1 MPTTAR
7 NNAGIPQTVWNS
19 AGLASTSVACLVPN
33 VLLSIRAR
41 GVLLAVGGAALISF
55 DGLLIRLQNLTP
67 GGVVFWRGL
76 LSGIAFAVIWAV
88 AGRRLKRSPTGN
100 VRAQSRPLL
109 VLTALMV
116 MATFTWVLSL
126 THTTVAHTLVIGAS
140 APILTAVLGRLLL
153 HEQLAARTWL
163 AGFAVLIGVAIV
175 FSSSL
180 GGGGMQGDLWAI
192 ANAVVFA
199 LILVTLRRYQQVHSV
214 LAMAL
219 SGFLVAV
226 IVSPWG
232 AVVPDP
238 RSLLAATV
246 DGLVVLPGGLVLITM
261 APRYIPAAEVGLYLL
276 METILAPIWVLVGVG
291 EALSIQVVLS
301 GAIILGAI
309 SAHSFLDLKGHRAL
323 AKEPLEV

>member
-1 MPTTAR
+1 
-7 NNAGIPQTVWNS
+7 
-19 AGLASTSVACLVPN
+19 VPD
-33 VLLSIRAR
+33 VLLSNRAR

-76 LSGIAFAVIWAV
+76 LSGIAFAMFWAL
-88 AGRRLKRSPTGN
+88 ARRRLRSAATGN
-100 VRAQSRPLL
+100 ARAQSRPLL
-109 VLTALMV
+109 ALTGLMV
-116 MATFTWVLSL
+116 LATFTWVLSL

-153 HEQLAARTWL
+153 HEHLAVRTWL

-180 GGGGMQGDLWAI
+180 GGGGMQGDLWAV

-199 LILVTLRRYQQVHSV
+199 LILITLRRYQQVDRV

-219 SGFLVAV
+219 SGFVVAV

-232 AVVPDP
+232 AVVPDT
-238 RSLLAATV
+238 RSLLAAAV

-276 METILAPIWVLVGVG
+276 METVLAPIWVLVAVG
-291 EALSIQVVLS
+291 EALSIQVVVS

-309 SAHSFLDLKGHRAL
+309 SAHSFLELKNQSAL
-323 AKEPLEV
+323 GREPVEV

>member
-1 MPTTAR
+1 M
-7 NNAGIPQTVWNS
+7 
-19 AGLASTSVACLVPN
+19 
-33 VLLSIRAR
+33 
-41 GVLLAVGGAALISF
+41 LLAIVGASLISF

-76 LSGIAFAVIWAV
+76 LSGIAFAVIWAL
-88 AGRRLKRSPTGN
+88 ARRRVKRSSTGN
-100 VRAQSRPLL
+100 VRAQARPL
-109 VLTALMV
+109 VALTALMV
-116 MATFTWVLSL
+116 LATFTWVLSL
-126 THTTVAHTLVIGAS
+126 THTTVAHTLVITAS

-153 HEQLAARTWL
+153 HEQLAVRTWL
-163 AGFAVLIGVAIV
+163 AGFVVLIGVAIV

-199 LILVTLRRYQQVHSV
+199 LILITLRRYQQVNSL
-214 LAMAL
+214 LALAL
-219 SGFLVAV
+219 NGFLVAF

-232 AVVPDP
+232 AVVPDT
-238 RSLLAATV
+238 RSLLAAIV
-246 DGLVVLPGGLVLITM
+246 DGLLVLPGGLVLITM

-276 METILAPIWVLVGVG
+276 METILAPIWVLVAVG

-309 SAHSFLDLKGHRAL
+309 SAHSFLGLKGHRTVG
-323 AKEPLEV
+323 KEPLEV